1 MVRPNS
7 LHLNSPLVTL
17 WLLAVLIGLS
27 GCSKTPPQ
35 LKPLTPDSLILAF
48 GDSLTRGTG
57 TSIDSSYPVVL
68 QSLTGV
74 RVINAGV
81 PGELSVQGLAR
92 LPELLEEYSPQLVIL
107 FHGGNDIL
115 RKKSATDA
123 KQNLISMVKLARQ
136 SGAEVVLIGVPEF
149 SLFSVKSL
157 PHYAEIAER
166 LELPY
171 EGEILPKIITSRAL
185 KSDYVHPNGA
195 GYRKMA
201 EAIEQLLKDSGA
213 LAR

>member
-1 MVRPNS
+1 MVA
-7 LHLNSPLVTL
+7 
-17 WLLAVLIGLS
+17 LLGLS
-27 GCSKTPPQ
+27 GCSDGPPQ
-35 LKPLTPDSLILAF
+35 LKPLTSDSLILAF

-57 TSIDSSYPVVL
+57 TSLDNSYPAVL
-68 QSLTGV
+68 QRLSGV

-81 PGELSVQGLAR
+81 PGELSAEGLVR
-92 LPELLEEYSPQLVIL
+92 LPELLEEYRPQLVIL

-123 KQNLISMVKLARQ
+123 KLNIISMVKLVQQ

-149 SLFSVKSL
+149 AIFAVKSL
-157 PHYAEIAER
+157 PHYAEIAEQ

-171 EGEILPKIITSRAL
+171 EGDILPEIVTSRAL
-185 KSDYVHPNGA
+185 KSDHVHPNGA

-201 EAIEQLLKDSGA
+201 EAIEQLLISSGA
-213 LAR
+213 LTR